1 MIKMLRGFH
10 FGKKF
15 VDDIK
20 EQQQEQEPIKA
31 IKLTKLKCENC
42 GSNLSLS
49 NVVNGVVKCQYCGAE
64 YVQGDTQETK
74 IEKVEKDL
82 YCDDDTYSEVIP
94 SPSEYIKINI
104 YGKER
109 KFYIANTRIH
119 RIYSDDTCRRLDGS
133 IDSNVIGDKVEI
145 NLIEM

>member
-1 MIKMLRGFH
+1 MFRGHH
-10 FGKKF
+10 FAKKF

-20 EQQQEQEPIKA
+20 EQQEQEPIKT

-49 NVVNGVVKCQYCGAE
+49 NLVNGVVKCQYCGAE

-74 IEKVEKDL
+74 IEKVEDDL
-82 YCDDDTYSEVIP
+82 YCDGDSYKKETCPNHYV
-94 SPSEYIKINI
+94 KLNI

-109 KFYIANTRIH
+109 KFYIANTKIH
-119 RIYSDDTCRRLDGS
+119 RLYGADTCRQINGN
-133 IDSNVIGDKVEI
+133 IVSNVIGDKVEI

>member
-1 MIKMLRGFH
+1 MFSGFH
-10 FGKKF
+10 FAKKF

-20 EQQQEQEPIKA
+20 EQQDQEPIKA

-49 NVVNGVVKCQYCGAE
+49 NLVNGVVKCQYCGAE

-74 IEKVEKDL
+74 IEKVENDL
-82 YCDDDTYSEVIP
+82 CCDDDSYKTEICNNHYV
-94 SPSEYIKINI
+94 KLNI

-119 RIYSDDTCRRLDGS
+119 RTYSADTCRQINGN
-133 IDSNVIGDKVEI
+133 IVSNVIGDKVEI

>member
-1 MIKMLRGFH
+1 MFNGFH
-10 FGKKF
+10 FAKKF
-15 VDDIK
+15 VDEIK
-20 EQQQEQEPIKA
+20 EQQEQDPIKA
-31 IKLTKLKCENC
+31 INLTKLKCENC

-49 NVVNGVVKCQYCGAE
+49 NIVNGAVKCQYCGAE

-74 IEKVEKDL
+74 IEKVEDDL
-82 YCDDDTYSEVIP
+82 YCDDSYKTEICNDHYV
-94 SPSEYIKINI
+94 KLNI

-119 RIYSDDTCRRLDGS
+119 RLYSDDTCRRLDGS
-133 IDSNVIGDKVEI
+133 IVSNVIGDKVEI